1 MHRIGLYTIVGLLQA
16 GVGIVDRTQA
26 DFLAGEAQTDTDTVL
41 ELEGRTQI
49 VAFQLG
55 AGERSDAD
63 TGFDIGAHVLPG
75 ELVNEYRGEGQ
86 AVVAR
91 RIVTIPIGVT
101 QIPIASQTAVAAF
114 QPAMVP
120 VPLRAQ
126 TINHCGVATLT
137 NGRSYIRG
145 LRSTQ
150 SSEREGCCCGK
161 GIQLLHESFLF
172 SEGFYQAVTKYR
184 SIR

>member
-1 MHRIGLYTIVGLLQA
+1 MHGVGLYPVVGLLQA
-16 GVGIVDRTQA
+16 GVGIVDGTQA

-91 RIVTIPIGVT
+91 RIVTKIGR
-101 QIPIASQTAVAAF
+101 ASC
-114 QPAMVP
+114 
-120 VPLRAQ
+120 R
-126 TINHCGVATLT
+126 
-137 NGRSYIRG
+137 
-145 LRSTQ
+145 
-150 SSEREGCCCGK
+150 ER
-161 GIQLLHESFLF
+161 
-172 SEGFYQAVTKYR
+172 V
-184 SIR
+184 